1 MSCKHYRVDQPNE
14 LHFHTILKK
23 SKCSRFWK
31 DSPKQTHTNPSMGIS
46 GNHVLPPTSTHL
58 SDFKANQ
65 GYDFPKKIHS
75 TSTLGMEAI
84 WSSSWDQYT
93 YPASHNHGLVE
104 NGCISNISFLS
115 FRVIF
120 HWTMIM
126 SKKSPTGPSEQTLKP
141 EYLRALSTS
150 LVRSVGIR
158 SHSVFDG
165 LWEEG

>member
-1 MSCKHYRVDQPNE
+1 MNCIFTPSWKSRNVHGFGRILPSKHTQTLQWGFPEIMFFPQLQPIYR
-14 LHFHTILKK
+14 T
-23 SKCSRFWK
+23 SRLIKVMISQRKFTQLLRLGWK
-31 DSPKQTHTNPSMGIS
+31 R
-46 GNHVLPPTSTHL
+46 
-58 SDFKANQ
+58 F
-65 GYDFPKKIHS
+65 
-75 TSTLGMEAI
+75 